1 MAGTIL
7 WFGGFSYGPVAPI
20 FSAVGSHPP
29 KLSGAITDVGRVRS
43 NNEDTFL
50 LRPDLGLWLVADG
63 MGGHQSGGVAS
74 AMVRLSVGDFFE
86 VTDNGVAWDDAFV
99 QPIDA
104 ELPKPARR
112 LVASIRKANHDVFEA
127 SGDHARAHGMGSTV
141 VACHIDEAE
150 PKRMHIAHVGDSR
163 CYRIRERKLE
173 QLTSDHSLVN
183 EARALDPSMTEEELA
198 RLPQNII
205 TRALGMEPTVEV
217 DVGSVEI
224 AKGDTYL
231 LCSDGLSGLLSNEE
245 MLEAMAL
252 VDDAKEVCEVLVAM
266 ANEAGG
272 VDNITALA
280 LKV

>member
-1 MAGTIL
+1 M
-7 WFGGFSYGPVAPI
+7 
-20 FSAVGSHPP
+20 GSQPP

-86 VTDNGVAWDDAFV
+86 VTGNGVAWDEAFV
-99 QPIDA
+99 DPADA
-104 ELPKPARR
+104 DLPRAARR
-112 LVASIRKANHDVFEA
+112 LLASIRKANHDVFEA
-127 SGDHARAHGMGSTV
+127 SGDHARAQGMGSTV
-141 VACHIDEAE
+141 VACHIDEEE
-150 PKRMHIAHVGDSR
+150 PYRMHIAHVGDSR
-163 CYRIRERKLE
+163 CYRIRDRKLE
-173 QLTSDHSLVN
+173 LLTSDHSLVN
-183 EARALDPSMTEEELA
+183 EARALDPSMTEEELS

-205 TRALGMEPTVEV
+205 TRALGMESSVEV

-224 AKGDTYL
+224 EKGDTFL
-231 LCSDGLSGLLSNEE
+231 LCSDGLSGLLSTDE
-245 MLEAMAL
+245 MLEAIAL
-252 VDDAKEVCEVLVAM
+252 VDDAKEACEVLVAM

-272 VDNITALA
+272 IDNITALA